1 MIEGEYKTP
10 YLRKLSNN
18 KEHEDDAEKLCSL
31 VSISGVG
38 VQVRVGACPHPQR
51 VLLNLDKIFET
62 EKYRRNLLYRVL

>member
-51 VLLNLDKIFET
+51 DLLNLDKIFET
-62 EKYRRNLLYRVL
+62 EKIQKKLTL